1 MNFTFQIL
9 NKDTCDVLVLD
20 GSDSIFYQATYN
32 GGYLGIEFFKSADS
46 NVIYLAPISLLYI
59 ISLTKSIRL
68 K

>member
-32 GGYLGIEFFKSADS
+32 GGYLGIEFFLNSAT
-46 NVIYLAPISLLYI
+46 NCVIRY
-59 ISLTKSIRL
+59 
-68 K
+68 